1 MFAEQASGF
10 HQLGREAPVRIDD
23 VCLMWHVAGKF
34 GGLQKASDVNDRWA
48 EITAWLV
55 CWGFC

>member
-34 GGLQKASDVNDRWA
+34 GGLQNASDDKDPWA
-48 EITAWLV
+48 EIAA
-55 CWGFC
+55 